1 MKAAIIYYSKTG
13 HSRKI
18 ANAIATELQIQ
29 ALDIKTDPKLSNLD
43 LLFIIGGI
51 YADKSDPAMIAYIK
65 RLESNKIKKVAL
77 ITSCAS
83 NKTKQ
88 DVVRETLLRNNI
100 EVLPEEF
107 ICKGSFLFMGIGH
120 PNVVDINNA
129 VSYAK
134 NIANI
139 EK

>member
-1 MKAAIIYYSKTG
+1 
-13 HSRKI
+13 
-18 ANAIATELQIQ
+18 
-29 ALDIKTDPKLSNLD
+29 

-65 RLESNKIKKVAL
+65 RLERNKVNKVAL

-88 DVVRETLLRNNI
+88 DIVRDTLLRNNI

-107 ICKGSFLFMGIGH
+107 ICKGSFLFMGLGH
-120 PNVVDINNA
+120 PNETDINNA

-139 EK
+139 EE